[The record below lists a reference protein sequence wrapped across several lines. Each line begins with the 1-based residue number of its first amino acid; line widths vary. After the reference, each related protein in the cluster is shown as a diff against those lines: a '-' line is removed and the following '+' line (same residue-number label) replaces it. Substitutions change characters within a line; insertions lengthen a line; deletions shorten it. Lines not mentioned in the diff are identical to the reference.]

1 MELPPSRRKSRK
13 SFNIP
18 GEAHELTFS
27 CFKRRKF
34 LGKERTRAYFLEALE
49 LAREKHGIHLWAYV
63 IMPEHAHV
71 LIWPEREEYS
81 VGGILKTIKQSVSRK
96 AIGYLREEN
105 PAGLK
110 LLATGH
116 KESPYRFW
124 MDGGGYDRNVH
135 SFGTLRKMV
144 DYIHNNPVRRGLVEH
159 AEDWKWSSLAEWLE
173 EGSGPIRIDR
183 DSWPG
188 T

>member
-1 MELPPSRRKSRK
+1 MNISPRHRKTRK
-13 SFNIP
+13 SFNTA
-18 GEAHELTFS
+18 GDAHELTFS

-34 LGKERTRAYFLEALE
+34 LAKERTRKYFVEALD
-49 LAREKHGIHLWAYV
+49 LARKKHKIHIWAFV
-63 IMPEHAHV
+63 IMTEHAHV
-71 LIWPEREEYS
+71 LIWPECANYS
-81 VGGILKTIKQSVSRK
+81 MGSILKTIKQSVARK
-96 AIGYLREEN
+96 AVRYLREEN

-135 SFGTLRKMV
+135 SFNTLRNMV
-144 DYIHNNPVRRGLVEH
+144 DYIHENPARRGLVEY
-159 AEDWKWSSLAEWLE
+159 AEDWRWSSLGEWSD

-183 DSWPG
+183 VSFPEM
-188 T
+188 

>member
-1 MELPPSRRKSRK
+1 M
-13 SFNIP
+13 P

-27 CFKRRKF
+27 CFKRRQF
-34 LGKERTRAYFLEALE
+34 LGKERTRKYFLDALE

-71 LIWPEREEYS
+71 LIWPDREEYS
-81 VGGILKTIKQSVSRK
+81 VGDILKTIKQSVARK
-96 AIGYLREEN
+96 AVRFLREEN

-110 LLATGH
+110 QLATGH

-124 MDGGGYDRNVH
+124 MDGGGYDRNVYT
-135 SFGTLRKMV
+135 FGALRKMV
-144 DYIHNNPVRRGLVEH
+144 DYIHNNPVRRGLVEQ

-183 DSWPG
+183 DSWLG
-188 T
+188 M